1 MDMPINTKRLLDAID
16 AYEQVT
22 LPELPANYNDLIGD
36 GDYRAIGLEFLE
48 LAVQFGKL
56 EPDESVLDFGCGLG
70 RFAQPALGYLSER
83 GKYSG
88 MDVSKECI
96 DWCTREIGTDHRARF
111 EHIDIYHP
119 LYNASGTI
127 PPTMLSELLNGR
139 TYDKIFALSVFTHF
153 STSMVRSAI
162 KLLNDGLKP
171 GGRAL
176 ITGFFLNSEN
186 KEQIGEWSRY
196 PFNVHNKGPVFRL
209 GEDVRLAAT
218 AIDYDWFSL
227 VLMESCALRVKAV
240 RWGHWWMPV
249 PAAKT
254 PYQDVVLITKS
265 ALADA

>member
-1 MDMPINTKRLLDAID
+1 LDAID

-48 LAVQFGKL
+48 LAVRFGKL

-70 RFAQPALGYLSER
+70 RFAQPALGYLSEQGR
-83 GKYSG
+83 YTG

-96 DWCTREIGTDHRARF
+96 DWCVREIASDTRVRF
-111 EHIDIYHP
+111 QHIDIYHP
-119 LYNASGTI
+119 LYNATGSI
-127 PPTMLSELLNGR
+127 PPTMLSEVLNGR
-139 TYDKIFALSVFTHF
+139 SFDKIFALSVFTHF

-162 KLLNDGLKP
+162 KLLRDGLKP

-196 PFNVHNKGPVFRL
+196 PFNVHYTGPVFRL
-209 GEDVRLAAT
+209 GGDVRLAAT
-218 AIDYDWFSL
+218 AIDFGWFSD
-227 VLMESCALRVKAV
+227 ALLASGSLKV
-240 RWGHWWMPV
+240 RIFRIGHWWMQE
-249 PAAKT
+249 PAPKT
-254 PYQDVVLITKS
+254 PFQDVVVIQKRST
-265 ALADA
+265 ANA